1 MKTSCFTR
9 SLTAALASLAF
20 AASHGLAAVSG
31 INPAGPSG
39 IRFDD
44 TNSSP
49 VGGLYPAGVGSWSG
63 SLLILGPITDGAS
76 LDSAEG
82 RAVASFTASTYDLN
96 IPIADLTQNPGNSG
110 YAILDF
116 ILDVQFQMD
125 ASGFA
130 TGATQAPIFTING
143 SVQPGGFAFFSG
155 GISYNSAALGFID
168 FATYV
173 FQTNTPGTFSTI
185 VSPTFN
191 NGTLPTLPANDTLTA
206 HAEFRFLV
214 DPASIHATTVPE
226 PTSLALL
233 GLGALAAGTRR
244 RPRK

>member
-20 AASHGLAAVSG
+20 AASPGLAAVSG

-44 TNSSP
+44 TTSSP
-49 VGGLYPAGVGSWSG
+49 VGGLYPVGVASWTG
-63 SLLILGPITDGAS
+63 ALLALPFTTDPN

-82 RAVASFTASTYDLN
+82 QAVASFTASTYDLN
-96 IPIADLTQNPGNSG
+96 IPIADLTQNPGNTG
-110 YAILDF
+110 YAILDY

-155 GISYNSAALGFID
+155 GISYTSAALGLID

-185 VSPTFN
+185 ASPTFN